1 MTPEELREEAKK
13 AIARS
18 VTIFKGA
25 EYPVVQ
31 VKLRTMLKNDEIAPD
46 VPAKYLGLS
55 HTGYHV
61 YSISAYKIL
70 EHL

>member
-1 MTPEELREEAKK
+1 MTPEELREEAKR

-18 VTIFKGA
+18 VAIFKGA

-31 VKLRTMLKNDEIAPD
+31 VKLRTILENNEIVPG

-55 HTGYHV
+55 DTGYHV
-61 YSISAYKIL
+61 YSISAHKIL